1 MRIRIRHKKMIG
13 MIAESLFI
21 GIGLVG
27 WMKSTWFDLTV
38 VESIYMSLVASG
50 MAYATLLAYKN
61 EES

>member
-1 MRIRIRHKKMIG
+1 MRIRIRRKKMIG

-38 VESIYMSLVASG
+38 VESVYMSLVASG
-50 MAYATLLAYKN
+50 MTYATLLAYKN